1 MQQNLLFGR
10 SSIASGCIQDAI
22 DALALRHVVDRLP
35 RALGTVLNESG
46 SVSGGEAQRLALARA
61 MLADADVV
69 LADEPTEHLDE
80 DTAHAIGTALIAH
93 ARQRTLIV
101 ATHDRRL
108 MCRMHRVIDLAQ
120 LEPGSCGLIRRR
132 PSQRPL
138 RDVCLFLARRT
149 QVVPRRIGCQRF
161 HSAHLRRIARA
172 GGLVYLRLRA
182 CGCGG
187 MGLSFNFFQPSAAIR
202 FLAIGRTA
210 GRYAERLVTH
220 ETTLRF

>member
-1 MQQNLLFGR
+1 M
-10 SSIASGCIQDAI
+10 QDAI

-35 RALGTVLNESG
+35 RALGTVLNETGSG
-46 SVSGGEAQRLALARA
+46 VSGGEAQRLALARA

-120 LEPGSCGLIRRR
+120 LEPGS
-132 PSQRPL
+132 
-138 RDVCLFLARRT
+138 
-149 QVVPRRIGCQRF
+149 
-161 HSAHLRRIARA
+161 SAPQLE
-172 GGLVYLRLRA
+172 
-182 CGCGG
+182 
-187 MGLSFNFFQPSAAIR
+187 AA
-202 FLAIGRTA
+202 
-210 GRYAERLVTH
+210 E
-220 ETTLRF
+220 